1 MIYRN
6 VTFKNK
12 IEYDNLVPISS
23 YNDLNLTT
31 DDQKMVYISPPY
43 IKPPRD
49 SIRGGS
55 NPADRK
61 TNGSWYME
69 YHKINQASCFKQCQ
83 EINHIIPSI
92 DFIESGKLQS
102 IEKDF

>member
-12 IEYDNLVPISS
+12 IEYDILVPISS
-23 YNDLNLTT
+23 SNDLNLTT
-31 DDQKMVYISPPY
+31 DDQKMVYI
-43 IKPPRD
+43 KPPLD
-49 SIRGGS
+49 FTIRGGS